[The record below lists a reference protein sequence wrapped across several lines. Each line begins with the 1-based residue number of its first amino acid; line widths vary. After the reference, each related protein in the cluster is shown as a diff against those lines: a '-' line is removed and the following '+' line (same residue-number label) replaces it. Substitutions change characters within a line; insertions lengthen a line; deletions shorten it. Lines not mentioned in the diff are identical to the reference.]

1 MKIFDEHH
9 EMFRQAV
16 RAFVQKEV
24 EPHVEEWEEAGQI
37 PKSIWPRM
45 GALGFLGVEYD
56 EKYGGAGADV
66 LTTAVL
72 CEEMAR
78 SRCASLAMAVGV
90 HTDMASPHLYWT
102 GSEALKERYL
112 PAICRGEALT
122 AIAVTEPGGGSDV
135 AAIRTRAVR
144 DGDHYVLNG
153 SKMFITNGV
162 MADLYFVAARIQ
174 EERPVATGPL
184 ATGPLATGP
193 LATGPLATGPLTT
206 GPLTLPSPQGGEGRK
221 RHRGISMFLVERTTP
236 GFSVSR
242 KLDKMGNRASDTAEL
257 AFQDMRVPAA
267 NLLGQEGGGFYE
279 VMRVFQ
285 RERLVAGLHAVAGC
299 ERALEDTIAYVQQRQ
314 AFDGPLSGKQ
324 VIRHRIADL
333 ATLIEAGRWLTYAAC
348 LKFRDR
354 EEAVK
359 EISMVKLFTAEM
371 AQKVAYDCVQ
381 LHGGYGYMR
390 EYPVERF
397 FRDIRLMTIGGGTSE
412 IMKEIIAKQMAL

>member
-9 EMFRQAV
+9 DMFRQAV

-24 EPHVEEWEEAGQI
+24 EPHVEAWERAGEI
-37 PKSIWPRM
+37 PKSIWPKM

-78 SRCASLAMAVGV
+78 ARCASLAMAVGV

-102 GSEALKERYL
+102 GSEALKEKYL

-144 DGDHYVLNG
+144 DGDHYVLDG

-162 MADLYFVAARIQ
+162 LADLYFVAARIHD
-174 EERPVATGPL
+174 
-184 ATGPLATGP
+184 
-193 LATGPLATGPLTT
+193 
-206 GPLTLPSPQGGEGRK
+206 PLTLPSPRGGEGGK
-221 RHRGISMFLVERTTP
+221 GRHRGISMFLVERNTP
-236 GFSVSR
+236 GFTVSR

-257 AFQDMRVPAA
+257 AFEGMRVPAG
-267 NLLGQEGGGFYE
+267 NLLGAEGKGFYE

-299 ERALEDTIAYVQQRQ
+299 ERALEDTIAYVQQRH
-314 AFDGPLSGKQ
+314 AFDEPLSKKQ
-324 VIRHRIADL
+324 VVRHKLADL

-348 LKFRDR
+348 LKYRDR

-390 EYPVERF
+390 EYPIERF

-412 IMKEIIAKQMAL
+412 IMKEIIAKQMAI

>member
-1 MKIFDEHH
+1 MKVFDEHH

-24 EPHVEEWEEAGQI
+24 EPHVEEWEQAGEI
-37 PKSIWPRM
+37 PKAIWPRM

-56 EKYGGAGADV
+56 EQYGGAGADV

-78 SRCASLAMAVGV
+78 ARCASLAMAVGV

-102 GSEALKERYL
+102 GSEALKEKHL

-144 DGDHYVLNG
+144 DGDHYVLDG

-162 MADLYFVAARIQ
+162 LADIYFVAARIQ
-174 EERPVATGPL
+174 D
-184 ATGPLATGP
+184 
-193 LATGPLATGPLTT
+193 PLTT
-206 GPLTLPSPQGGEGRK
+206 RPLTTRPLTLPSPQRGEGGK
-221 RHRGISMFLVERTTP
+221 RHRGISMFLVERNTP
-236 GFSVSR
+236 GFTVSR

-257 AFQDMRVPAA
+257 AFAGMRVPAE
-267 NLLGQEGGGFYE
+267 NLLGTEGKGFYE

-299 ERALEDTIAYVQQRQ
+299 ERALEDTIAYVQQRH
-314 AFDGPLSGKQ
+314 AFDEPLSKKQ
-324 VIRHRIADL
+324 VVRHKLADL

-390 EYPVERF
+390 EYPIERF

-412 IMKEIIAKQMAL
+412 IMKEIIAKQMAI

>member
-1 MKIFDEHH
+1 VGERRVKIFNEQH

-24 EPHVEEWEEAGQI
+24 EPHVDEWEEAGQI

-56 EKYGGAGADV
+56 EKYGGGAADF

-72 CEEMAR
+72 CEEAAR
-78 SRCASLAMAVGV
+78 SRCAAFAMALGV

-102 GSEALKERYL
+102 GSEALKDKYL
-112 PAICRGEALT
+112 PGICRGELLT

-135 AAIRTRAVR
+135 AAIRTRAAR
-144 DGDHYVLNG
+144 DGDSYVLNG

-162 MADLYFVAARIQ
+162 MADVFFVAARI
-174 EERPVATGPL
+174 ESGDSGKRD
-184 ATGPLATGP
+184 
-193 LATGPLATGPLTT
+193 
-206 GPLTLPSPQGGEGRK
+206 SGEK
-221 RHRGISMFLVERTTP
+221 RHRGISMFLVERNTP
-236 GFSVSR
+236 GFTVSR

-257 AFQDMRVPAA
+257 AFENLRVPAE
-267 NLLGQEGGGFYE
+267 NLLGREGVGFYE

-285 RERLVAGLHAVAGC
+285 RERLVAGLHAAAGC
-299 ERALEDTIAYVQQRQ
+299 ERALEDTIAYVKQRH
-314 AFDGPLSGKQ
+314 AFDGPLSEKQ
-324 VIRHRIADL
+324 VVRHKLADL
-333 ATLIEAGRWLTYAAC
+333 ATLIEASRCLTYAAC
-348 LKFRDR
+348 LKFQAGQD
-354 EEAVK
+354 AVK
-359 EISMVKLFTAEM
+359 EISMVKLFSGEM

-397 FRDIRLMTIGGGTSE
+397 FRDIRLLTIGGGTSE
-412 IMKEIIAKQMAL
+412 IMKEIIAKQMEL

>member
-1 MKIFDEHH
+1 MKIFEPHH

-24 EPHVEEWEEAGQI
+24 EPHVEEWEQAGEI

-78 SRCASLAMAVGV
+78 ARCASLAMAVGV

-102 GSEALKERYL
+102 GSEALKEKYL

-144 DGDHYVLNG
+144 DGDHYVLDG

-162 MADLYFVAARIQ
+162 LADLYFVAARIQ
-174 EERPVATGPL
+174 ES
-184 ATGPLATGP
+184 
-193 LATGPLATGPLTT
+193 PLTPR
-206 GPLTLPSPQGGEGRK
+206 PLTARPLPSPQRGEGK
-221 RHRGISMFLVERTTP
+221 RHGGISMFLVERSTP
-236 GFSVSR
+236 GFTVSR

-257 AFQDMRVPAA
+257 AFEGMRVPAE
-267 NLLGQEGGGFYE
+267 NLLGAEGKGFYE

-299 ERALEDTIAYVQQRQ
+299 ERALEDTIAYVQQRH
-314 AFDGPLSGKQ
+314 AFDEPLAKKQ
-324 VIRHRIADL
+324 VVRHKLADL

-390 EYPVERF
+390 EYPIERF

-412 IMKEIIAKQMAL
+412 IMKEVIAKQMAI

>member
-1 MKIFDEHH
+1 MKIFEPHH

-24 EPHVEEWEEAGQI
+24 EPHVEEWEQAGEI

-78 SRCASLAMAVGV
+78 ARCASLAMAVGV

-102 GSEALKERYL
+102 GSEALKEKYL

-144 DGDHYVLNG
+144 DGDHYVLDG

-162 MADLYFVAARIQ
+162 LADLYFVAARIQ
-174 EERPVATGPL
+174 DSRGERRERG
-184 ATGPLATGP
+184 
-193 LATGPLATGPLTT
+193 
-206 GPLTLPSPQGGEGRK
+206 
-221 RHRGISMFLVERTTP
+221 RHRGISMFLVERNTP
-236 GFSVSR
+236 GFTVSR

-257 AFQDMRVPAA
+257 AFEGMRVPAE
-267 NLLGQEGGGFYE
+267 NLLGAEGKGFYE

-299 ERALEDTIAYVQQRQ
+299 ERALEDTIAYVQQRH
-314 AFDGPLSGKQ
+314 AFDEPLAKKQ
-324 VIRHRIADL
+324 VVRHKLADL

-390 EYPVERF
+390 EYPIERF

-412 IMKEIIAKQMAL
+412 IMKEIIAKQMAI

>member
-1 MKIFDEHH
+1 MNIFDEHH
-9 EMFRQAV
+9 QMFRQAV

-45 GALGFLGVEYD
+45 GELGFLGVEYD
-56 EKYGGAGADV
+56 EKYGGAGADFI
-66 LTTAVL
+66 TTAVL

-78 SRCASLAMAVGV
+78 ARCASLAMAVGV

-102 GSEALKERYL
+102 GSETLKEKYL
-112 PAICRGEALT
+112 PAVCRGEALT

-144 DGDHYVLNG
+144 DGAHYVLNG

-162 MADLYFVAARIQ
+162 MADLYFVAARIHD
-174 EERPVATGPL
+174 PAP
-184 ATGPLATGP
+184 A
-193 LATGPLATGPLTT
+193 
-206 GPLTLPSPQGGEGRK
+206 GETR
-221 RHRGISMFLVERTTP
+221 RHRGISMFLVERSTP
-236 GFSVSR
+236 GFTVSR

-257 AFQDMRVPAA
+257 AFQDMRVPAE
-267 NLLGQEGGGFYE
+267 NLLGTEGAGFYE

-299 ERALEDTIAYVQQRQ
+299 ERALEDTIAYVHARQ
-314 AFDGPLSGKQ
+314 AFDEPLSRKQ
-324 VIRHRIADL
+324 VVRHRIADL

-354 EEAVK
+354 QDTVK

-371 AQKVAYDCVQ
+371 GQKVAYDCVQ

-390 EYPVERF
+390 EYPIERF

-412 IMKEIIAKQMAL
+412 IMKEIIAKQLLGP

>member
-1 MKIFDEHH
+1 VKIFDEQH

-16 RAFVQKEV
+16 RTFVQKEV
-24 EPHVEEWEEAGQI
+24 EPHVEAWEEAGEI

-56 EKYGGAGADV
+56 EKYGGGGADV

-78 SRCASLAMAVGV
+78 ARCASLAMAVGV

-102 GSEALKERYL
+102 GSEALKEKYL

-144 DGDHYVLNG
+144 DGDHYVLDG

-162 MADLYFVAARIQ
+162 LADLYFVAARIQ
-174 EERPVATGPL
+174 DPF
-184 ATGPLATGP
+184 
-193 LATGPLATGPLTT
+193 
-206 GPLTLPSPQGGEGRK
+206 TLPSPQRGEGER
-221 RHRGISMFLVERTTP
+221 RHRGISMFLVERNTP
-236 GFSVSR
+236 GFTVSR

-257 AFQDMRVPAA
+257 AFEGMRVPAG
-267 NLLGQEGGGFYE
+267 NLLGVEGKGFYE

-299 ERALEDTIAYVQQRQ
+299 ERALEDTIAYVQQRH
-314 AFDGPLSGKQ
+314 AFDEPLAKKQ
-324 VIRHRIADL
+324 VVRHKLADL

-359 EISMVKLFTAEM
+359 EVSMVKLFTAEM

-390 EYPVERF
+390 EYPIERF

-412 IMKEIIAKQMAL
+412 IMKEIIAKQMAI

>member
-1 MKIFDEHH
+1 MKAIFNEQH

-24 EPHVEEWEEAGQI
+24 EAHIEQWEQGGEI

-56 EKYGGAGADV
+56 DKYGGAGADF

-72 CEEMAR
+72 CEELAR

-102 GSEALKERYL
+102 GSEALKEKYL
-112 PAICRGEALT
+112 PGICRGERLC

-135 AAIRTRAVR
+135 AAIRTRAHR

-153 SKMFITNGV
+153 AKMFITNGV
-162 MADLYFVAARIQ
+162 LADLYFVAARIQ
-174 EERPVATGPL
+174 
-184 ATGPLATGP
+184 
-193 LATGPLATGPLTT
+193 
-206 GPLTLPSPQGGEGRK
+206 GGDDTR
-221 RHRGISMFLVERTTP
+221 RHRGISMFLVERETP
-236 GFSVSR
+236 GFVVSR
-242 KLDKMGNRASDTAEL
+242 KLDKMGMRASDTAEL
-257 AFQDMRVPAA
+257 SFQDMRVPAA
-267 NLLGQEGGGFYE
+267 NLLGQEGKGFYE
-279 VMRVFQ
+279 VMRIFQ

-299 ERALEDTIAYVQQRQ
+299 DRALEDTIAYVRQRQ
-314 AFDGPLSGKQ
+314 AFGGPLSDKQ
-324 VIRHRIADL
+324 VVRHKLADL

-348 LKFRDR
+348 LKFAAG
-354 EEAVK
+354 EEAVR

-371 AQKVAYDCVQ
+371 AQRVAYDCVQ

-390 EYPVERF
+390 EYPIERF

-412 IMKEIIAKQMAL
+412 IMKEIIAKQMGL

>member
-1 MKIFDEHH
+1 MKIFNDQHD
-9 EMFRQAV
+9 MFRQSV
-16 RAFVQKEV
+16 RAFVEKEV
-24 EPHVEEWEEAGQI
+24 EPHIEEWEQAGHI

-45 GALGFLGVEYD
+45 GELGFLGVEYD

-90 HTDMASPHLYWT
+90 HCDMASPHLYWT

-144 DGDHYVLNG
+144 DGAHYVLNG

-162 MADLYFVAARIQ
+162 LADLYFVAARIHDPTPAGK
-174 EERPVATGPL
+174 ER
-184 ATGPLATGP
+184 
-193 LATGPLATGPLTT
+193 
-206 GPLTLPSPQGGEGRK
+206 
-221 RHRGISMFLVERTTP
+221 RHRGISMFLVERNTP

-257 AFQDMRVPAA
+257 AFEDMRVPAE
-267 NLLGQEGGGFYE
+267 NLLGQAGGGFYE

-299 ERALEDTIAYVQQRQ
+299 ERALADTITYVQQRQ
-314 AFDGPLSGKQ
+314 AFDEPLSKKQ
-324 VIRHRIADL
+324 VVRHKIADL
-333 ATLIEAGRWLTYAAC
+333 ATLIEAARWLTYAAC

-354 EEAVK
+354 EDAVR

-390 EYPVERF
+390 EYPIERF

-412 IMKEIIAKQMAL
+412 IMKEIIAKQLAL

>member
-1 MKIFDEHH
+1 MGRTLNIFDEQHA
-9 EMFRQAV
+9 MFRQAV

-24 EPHVEEWEEAGQI
+24 EPHVEEWEQAGQI
-37 PKSIWPRM
+37 PRAIWPRM
-45 GALGFLGVEYD
+45 GELGFLGVEYD
-56 EKYGGAGADV
+56 EKYGGAGADF

-78 SRCASLAMAVGV
+78 ARCASLAMAVGV

-102 GSEALKERYL
+102 GSEALKERFL

-135 AAIRTRAVR
+135 AAIRTRALR
-144 DGDHYVLNG
+144 DGAHYVLNG

-162 MADLYFVAARIQ
+162 MADLYFVAARIHD
-174 EERPVATGPL
+174 PSL
-184 ATGPLATGP
+184 A
-193 LATGPLATGPLTT
+193 
-206 GPLTLPSPQGGEGRK
+206 GETR
-221 RHRGISMFLVERTTP
+221 RHRGISMFLVERGTP
-236 GFSVSR
+236 GFAVSR

-257 AFQDMRVPAA
+257 AFQDMRVPAE
-267 NLLGQEGGGFYE
+267 NLLGSEGTGFYE

-299 ERALEDTIAYVQQRQ
+299 ERALEDTIAYVHGRQ
-314 AFDGPLSGKQ
+314 AFDEPLSRKQ
-324 VIRHRIADL
+324 VVRHRIADL

-348 LKFRDR
+348 LQFRDR
-354 EEAVK
+354 EDAVE

-390 EYPVERF
+390 EYPIERF

-412 IMKEIIAKQMAL
+412 IMKEIIAKQILGP